1 MPQVYKCS
9 FCGKDIAPGTG
20 VNYVRKDGRLQRFC
34 GSKCRKNTL
43 ILGRD
48 PRKFKWTVAYGKR

>member
-1 MPQVYKCS
+1 MPQIQKCS
-9 FCGKDIAPGTG
+9 FCGYEIAPGTG

-48 PRKFKWTVAYGKR
+48 PRKFKWTLNYGKR